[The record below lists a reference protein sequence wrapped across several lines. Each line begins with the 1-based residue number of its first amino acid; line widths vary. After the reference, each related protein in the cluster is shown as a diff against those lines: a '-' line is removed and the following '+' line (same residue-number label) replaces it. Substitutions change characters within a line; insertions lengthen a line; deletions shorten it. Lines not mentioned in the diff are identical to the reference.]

1 MTETTKPAA
10 LPKGL
15 DPINF
20 WAAFNDSG
28 ASEQFVNRMN
38 DLVKALGGKG
48 KPSNGQVDTIFTDVL
63 IASKTFEM
71 LTERAQAAVNEQN
84 WQKIAAKS

>member
-15 DPINF
+15 PAIDF
-20 WAAFNDSG
+20 WAAFTDSG
-28 ASEQFVNRMN
+28 AAEQFVNRMN

-48 KPSNGQVDTIFTDVL
+48 KPSDGQVDAIFKDVL